1 MEAKKKQKVPWTHL
15 EKYLEVHQ
23 AAIVTYMDQQRHKLI
38 KVEEIEEKL
47 PNSFLSLHDIV
58 TKILKDNDI
67 FPAKDDDFLAGRFQ
81 ILEMNL

>member
-1 MEAKKKQKVPWTHL
+1 MEAKKKKRVPWTHL

-23 AAIVTYMDQQRHKLI
+23 AAIVTYMDQRRHKLI
-38 KVEEIEEKL
+38 EVEEVEEKL

-58 TKILKDNDI
+58 LKILKDNDI
-67 FPAKDDDFLAGRFQ
+67 FPAKDEDFLAGRFQ